1 MYTWGFMISNNE
13 RGHAVL
19 KWFPILSNPPAGG
32 LRASVWCGKASSSC
46 ARISSVQRRA
56 DPGARIKSNYLSE
69 ALIMT
74 MIIVQ

>member
-1 MYTWGFMISNNE
+1 MTSYNE
-13 RGHAVL
+13 RHHVFL

-32 LRASVWCGKASSSC
+32 LRASVWRGKASSSC

-56 DPGARIKSNYLSE
+56 DPGASIKSNYLPE

-74 MIIVQ
+74 MIIVQMVK

>member
-1 MYTWGFMISNNE
+1 MTSYNE
-13 RGHAVL
+13 RDHVFL
-19 KWFPILSNPPAGG
+19 KLFPILSNTPGG